1 MFFTFQFCVL
11 KSSTLYLFRGSFC
24 NFFNGF
30 EIFATFWFFRPMLNF
45 SVKILWGSS
54 QHFALK
60 PKGSQNGSKNRNE
73 VFYKCFLEFNFASV
87 SRNGTPN
94 FLKKVK
100 IFVPQLAI
108 TVLSLAHAQARNKFL
123 RRSEV
128 IVSACHFLAYIP
140 S

>member
-1 MFFTFQFCVL
+1 
-11 KSSTLYLFRGSFC
+11 
-24 NFFNGF
+24 
-30 EIFATFWFFRPMLNF
+30 MLNF
-45 SVKILWGSS
+45 SVQILWGSS

-60 PKGSQNGSKNRNE
+60 PRAHKMAQKNRKRF
-73 VFYKCFLEFNFASV
+73 FYKGVLEFNFASV
-87 SRNGTPN
+87 SRVGTLN

-108 TVLSLAHAQARNKFL
+108 TVLNLAHAQATNKFL